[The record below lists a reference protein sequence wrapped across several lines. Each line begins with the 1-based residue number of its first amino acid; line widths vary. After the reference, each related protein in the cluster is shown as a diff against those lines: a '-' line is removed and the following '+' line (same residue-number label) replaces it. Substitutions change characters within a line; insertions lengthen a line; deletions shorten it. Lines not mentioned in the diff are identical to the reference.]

1 MHPGGRHDELIGGVA
16 GRKCREAHCLGD
28 DFWSEREDV
37 HVAGDGVVE
46 PCFEIAVEGQ
56 LAELRLLAS
65 HSLMALSP
73 NVSLA
78 SARIRRRRSGMAS
91 LTRDGGQS
99 VRRWVVYDT
108 ARAAAERARSPPRL
122 APRPRDPSRR
132 AAVAVLLMHVIEN
145 HALQRHLELRQRAR
159 QLVHHANVIRIE
171 GDSQRRREA
180 EEADSQCRAPRKG

>member
-1 MHPGGRHDELIGGVA
+1 MRRKRGLRFMTQAPISGDQDQPMHPGGRHDELIGGVA
-16 GRKCREAHCLGD
+16 GRKCREAHCVGD

-78 SARIRRRRSGMAS
+78 
-91 LTRDGGQS
+91 
-99 VRRWVVYDT
+99 
-108 ARAAAERARSPPRL
+108 
-122 APRPRDPSRR
+122 
-132 AAVAVLLMHVIEN
+132 
-145 HALQRHLELRQRAR
+145 
-159 QLVHHANVIRIE
+159 
-171 GDSQRRREA
+171 
-180 EEADSQCRAPRKG
+180 

>member
-16 GRKCREAHCLGD
+16 GRKCREAHCVGD

-78 SARIRRRRSGMAS
+78 SARIRPAVPEWLVSRETAVN
-91 LTRDGGQS
+91 LCGGGS
-99 VRRWVVYDT
+99 CT
-108 ARAAAERARSPPRL
+108 TPR
-122 APRPRDPSRR
+122 APRPSARDRLLDSLH
-132 AAVAVLLMHVIEN
+132 VLGT
-145 HALQRHLELRQRAR
+145 HLA
-159 QLVHHANVIRIE
+159 
-171 GDSQRRREA
+171 
-180 EEADSQCRAPRKG
+180 APRWRYS